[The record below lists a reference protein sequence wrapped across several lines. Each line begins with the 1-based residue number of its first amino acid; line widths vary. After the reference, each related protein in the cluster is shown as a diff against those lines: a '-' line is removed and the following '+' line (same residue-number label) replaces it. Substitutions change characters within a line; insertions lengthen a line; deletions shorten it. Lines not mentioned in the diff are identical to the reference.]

1 MLAVRALDGLGFWK
15 IIAAG
20 TYFLKKYR
28 RDLNDLNV
36 FPVPDGDTGTNLYL
50 TARAS
55 TLAAARVRDRS
66 LGVVAAEAAQGALLG
81 ARGNSGVIAA
91 QMLRGFALAVRDRQ
105 EISTP
110 ELARAL
116 QRAVDESRTALLT
129 PVEGTIVSVAD
140 AAARE
145 AAARAESESD
155 FYRLGDAIVR
165 AANSALDRTPDQLP
179 VLREAGVVDAGGAGL
194 VYFLEAIL
202 RFGRSANER
211 ITAYPRR
218 VERAHT
224 FTARQH
230 VPTNRFCTEFVLT
243 DAAIA
248 SRRLREHL
256 AAHGDSLLVAGEPP
270 TLRVHIHTDAPQLV
284 QSVAAAHGTID
295 RLKIDDMRRQHAML
309 VADRPRRA
317 FSFLAIVPGT
327 GFDRLAR
334 ELGADETVVSE
345 DVAASEIARGIG
357 ACIGDVIVVLPND
370 ARALQAAQS
379 AAVSSTKHVIVAPTT
394 NVASALAILVENGG
408 RIENGPIPSAEDLER
423 TAACVRTATIAF
435 AGDVVTGQIGAERF
449 SADSLEGVLGDAAVR
464 LGAET
469 GGLLTLY
476 YGGTQKEREVERIT
490 QALRER
496 VPKVEIEWFF
506 GGQRTSEYVVGFER

>member
-116 QRAVDESRTALLT
+116 QRAVDESRAALLT

-145 AAARAESESD
+145 AAARAQNESD

-165 AANSALDRTPDQLP
+165 AANSALNRTPDQLP

-218 VERAHT
+218 VDRVHT
-224 FTARQH
+224 FTAQH
-230 VPTNRFCTEFVLT
+230 VWTNKFCTEFVLT

-248 SRRLREHL
+248 SRHLREHL
-256 AAHGDSLLVAGEPP
+256 AAYGDSVLVAGEPP
-270 TLRVHIHTDAPQLV
+270 TLRIHIHTDVPQLV

-295 RLKIDDMRRQHAML
+295 RLKIDDMRCQHAVL
-309 VADRPRRA
+309 VADRPKRA

-334 ELGADETVVSE
+334 ELGADETVVTEVFTE
-345 DVAASEIARGIG
+345 DVAASQIARGIG
-357 ACIGDVIVVLPND
+357 ACIRMT
-370 ARALQAAQS
+370 RAHCRQRKA
-379 AAVSSTKHVIVAPTT
+379 
-394 NVASALAILVENGG
+394 
-408 RIENGPIPSAEDLER
+408 
-423 TAACVRTATIAF
+423 
-435 AGDVVTGQIGAERF
+435 
-449 SADSLEGVLGDAAVR
+449 
-464 LGAET
+464 
-469 GGLLTLY
+469 
-476 YGGTQKEREVERIT
+476 
-490 QALRER
+490 
-496 VPKVEIEWFF
+496 PKV
-506 GGQRTSEYVVGFER
+506 RRRSTSSSHRRQT